1 MRLAGGSST
10 YVNPFDLELSK
21 EKDESP
27 LAMKT
32 DAVISMV
39 EMMAKDLSEIQKS
52 LVDRTVSRIY
62 DKFFETRDPADV
74 PTLTDFYTELK
85 AQAEPEAAILATT
98 IERYVNGQ
106 ASLFNHRTNV
116 DTHSRFVVYDIRDC
130 AANMQ
135 GLALLILL
143 DSTWQ
148 RIVRNRERGVRT
160 WVFVDEM
167 QLLFEHEYAVN
178 YFDQLWTRS
187 RKYGAVP
194 TGITQNIE
202 RVVNNGKTRLMLAN
216 SDFLILLGQSASDA
230 ATLGEV
236 VKLSERQIA
245 TLRNAGPGEGLIVAG
260 GKIIPFSN
268 IIPKDTRIY
277 RIVTTKIDDLNE
289 YRSEAGS
296 EG

>member
-1 MRLAGGSST
+1 M
-10 YVNPFDLELSK
+10 
-21 EKDESP
+21 
-27 LAMKT
+27 
-32 DAVISMV
+32 
-39 EMMAKDLSEIQKS
+39 
-52 LVDRTVSRIY
+52 
-62 DKFFETRDPADV
+62 
-74 PTLTDFYTELK
+74 
-85 AQAEPEAAILATT
+85 
-98 IERYVNGQ
+98 
-106 ASLFNHRTNV
+106 
-116 DTHSRFVVYDIRDC
+116 
-130 AANMQ
+130 
-135 GLALLILL
+135 
-143 DSTWQ
+143 
-148 RIVRNRERGVRT
+148 RT